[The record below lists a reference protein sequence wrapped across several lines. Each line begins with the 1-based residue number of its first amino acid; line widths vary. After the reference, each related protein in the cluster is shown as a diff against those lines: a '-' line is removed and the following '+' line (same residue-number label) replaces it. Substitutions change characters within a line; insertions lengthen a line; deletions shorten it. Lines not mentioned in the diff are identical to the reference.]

1 MGRGRGRSERRSH
14 DATVGRSADTGRQG
28 PAMSRLLPFLLV
40 GVGGFVG
47 ANARYILAK
56 WVGSMSAARFP
67 LGTVLVNISGSFLLG
82 LLAGLLAAR
91 IVPQSDNV
99 RLALGVGLL
108 GAFTT
113 FSTFEFE
120 THALLEDGA
129 WLPALANVAVSL
141 IFGFLAVRAGLVLA
155 RGWFA
160 G

>member
-1 MGRGRGRSERRSH
+1 
-14 DATVGRSADTGRQG
+14 
-28 PAMSRLLPFLLV
+28 MSRLLPFLLV

-56 WVGSMSAARFP
+56 WVGTMTAARFP

-82 LLAGLLAAR
+82 LLGGVLAAR

-129 WLPALANVAVSL
+129 WLAALANILVSL
-141 IFGFLAVRAGLVLA
+141 VVGLVAVRAGLVLA
-155 RGWFA
+155 RSWFA